1 MITVALPLSAGRI
14 MMSSLFFNSF
24 NARDS
29 AGERLGVSFGDLL
42 NIPTILD
49 RACDVVCGSALD
61 DFKAVSILATILG
74 VGI

>member
-1 MITVALPLSAGRI
+1 

-24 NARDS
+24 NAHDFAR
-29 AGERLGVSFGDLL
+29 ERLGVSSGDLL
-42 NIPTILD
+42 NIPTIFD
-49 RACDVVCGSALD
+49 RACDAVGGSALD